1 MVRTP
6 DHNAGEHSPSS
17 NEEGEFTA
25 LFADMRGSTGIVEFV
40 ERHHGLNAAAELFQV
55 FLSQCVRLVEDINGA
70 EVHLRGDGVLILF
83 SGADR
88 VQDAVEY
95 TRRLRRM
102 VDDPPP
108 ELIRHLSCSCTAC
121 PVCGEETSLALEVRC
136 GIDAGPVA
144 RFKVQTLRDTVEEL
158 VGSCISVAAKLS
170 GALGEAHRVGMSRR
184 AWRRLHE
191 ETGSDA
197 RLARE
202 WTPSAGLIGRRRR
215 RFFAS

>member
-1 MVRTP
+1 MVRIP
-6 DHNAGEHSPSS
+6 NRNAGEHSPSS

-40 ERHHGLNAAAELFQV
+40 ERHHGLDAAAELFQT
-55 FLSQCVRLVEDINGA
+55 FLSQCVRLVEDIDGA

-121 PVCGEETSLALEVRC
+121 PVCGEQTPLSLEIRC

-184 AWRRLHE
+184 AWRRLNE
-191 ETGSDA
+191 ATGSDT
-197 RLARE
+197 RLTHE
-202 WTPSAGLIGRRRR
+202 WTPSAGRIGRRRR

>member
-6 DHNAGEHSPSS
+6 DHNNAGEHSSPDDG
-17 NEEGEFTA
+17 EEFTA

-55 FLSQCVRLVEDINGA
+55 FLSECVRLVEDIDGA

-95 TRRLRRM
+95 TRRLRHM
-102 VDDPPP
+102 VDDPPD
-108 ELIRHLSCSCTAC
+108 ELVRHLRCGCTTC
-121 PVCGEETSLALEVRC
+121 PVCGEETSLSLEVRC
-136 GIDAGPVA
+136 GIDAGRVS

-184 AWRRLHE
+184 AWRRLHQE
-191 ETGSDA
+191 NGTDA
-197 RLARE
+197 RLDRE
-202 WTPSAGLIGRRRR
+202 WTPSAGQIGQRRR